1 MSKSGLF
8 AHFGSKQELQIAT
21 IQAAREVFTAQVID
35 PALAARTG
43 LERVRQLVEN
53 FLRYVEGG
61 LYPGGCFFASVA
73 AEMAM
78 RPGPVRDGAVQVL
91 DEFSRQ
97 LETAV
102 RQAQAEGAIDPAED
116 VEQLAF
122 ELDAYLSLA
131 NARFALS
138 QESAPID
145 RARSVVEDR
154 IKAVAPPRSH
164 ATRRA
169 FVAVQ
174 RRRYASA
181 EYWARCQALEPSA
194 HRGPG
199 ARPRGLRIRQVRPPA
214 GAEAQV
220 RPRQPLL
227 PQPEHPT
234 GLAPNANAK
243 VAPLAR
249 NTRAMVSSPVTRAPV
264 GRGQSPPR
272 PFRCRSVLENRG
284 DHHLPVV
291 PIDTVTGT
299 VQRQQPGTGDVRG

>member
-1 MSKSGLF
+1 MSDTETRGEPTMEARRRRSDGERSRNTILREAGQLATVEGITGLSISRLAKAVGMSKSGLF

-43 LERVRQLVEN
+43 LERVRALVEN
-53 FLRYVEGG
+53 FLRYVEDG

-97 LETAV
+97 LETSV

-138 QESAPID
+138 QKSAPID

-154 IKAVAPPRSH
+154 IKAVAPT
-164 ATRRA
+164 A
-169 FVAVQ
+169 
-174 RRRYASA
+174 
-181 EYWARCQALEPSA
+181 
-194 HRGPG
+194 
-199 ARPRGLRIRQVRPPA
+199 
-214 GAEAQV
+214 
-220 RPRQPLL
+220 
-227 PQPEHPT
+227 
-234 GLAPNANAK
+234 
-243 VAPLAR
+243 
-249 NTRAMVSSPVTRAPV
+249 
-264 GRGQSPPR
+264 
-272 PFRCRSVLENRG
+272 
-284 DHHLPVV
+284 
-291 PIDTVTGT
+291 
-299 VQRQQPGTGDVRG
+299 